1 MQPIT
6 VFGTGDQTR
15 SFCYVTDEIEGLLKL
30 AFYGGKGAVINIGN
44 PGEFKII
51 DLAYLVKKLINSA
64 SEISYSPLPQD
75 DPYRRCPDITKAKKI
90 LGWEP
95 QVPLQEGLSK
105 TIEWFKSRQVIQA
118 ANLASTEP
126 SKN

>member
-1 MQPIT
+1 MKPIT
-6 VFGTGDQTR
+6 VFGIGDQTR

-30 AFYGGKGAVINIGN
+30 AFCGEKGAVINIGN

-64 SEISYSPLPQD
+64 SEIAYSALPQD

-95 QVPLQEGLSK
+95 QVSLQEGLSK
-105 TIEWFKSRQVIQA
+105 TIEWFKATQTVKA
-118 ANLASTEP
+118 
-126 SKN
+126 